1 MSEKKVS
8 TRIWELDALRG
19 LCILFMI
26 LIHLF
31 FDLEFFAGIEL
42 GLPDWFY
49 LIQEYG
55 HIFFILISG
64 ICATLAS
71 RSFQRGI
78 YVFGCGLF
86 ISYVTLFAEVFF
98 QMNGIRIWFGILH
111 LLGLCMMLY
120 PLFKKLPH
128 WALALIGLIFVILG
142 FWMETVRVEAI
153 WLFPLGLR
161 SGTVF
166 TGSDF
171 FPLFPGFGWFLLG
184 AALGKSVYRKKQSL
198 LPKVRSTVFPLRFLG
213 FVGKQSLIIY
223 MVHQPVLYAIT
234 YLCFM

>member
-31 FDLEFFAGIEL
+31 FDLEFFAGIAL